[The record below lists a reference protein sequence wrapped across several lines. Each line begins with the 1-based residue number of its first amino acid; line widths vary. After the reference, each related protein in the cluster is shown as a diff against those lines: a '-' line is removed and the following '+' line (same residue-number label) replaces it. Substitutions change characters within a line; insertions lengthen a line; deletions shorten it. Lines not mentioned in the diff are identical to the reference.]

1 MKQAITI
8 KTLFWSIICILVCG
22 CSFFILHNATWLLGD
37 DCQTLI
43 YTGWDKPIFGFF
55 VSPTVGR
62 FFPLDYTIYDVLCL
76 FYDGQIP
83 ASAHYFIHVFCFL
96 LFIGAFI
103 WLSFYF
109 LKGQK
114 PVWKY
119 SITLCVVILIIGRTF
134 TNFAQLWTGIW
145 TIFTFLPIFILCSI
159 KFLENN
165 KWGYG
170 IAALLAINYILYYY
184 ETMFL
189 IPITIGAVSLLF
201 GYFGRD
207 NKYSKSERIFFW
219 SLIISGCLFLTLY
232 GLLVLPRVEHFYSHH
247 IDSSKLVNG
256 LKMLFAQ
263 KILWL
268 VVALLFL
275 RFIQLCKKNISV
287 NFYDSLLIAA
297 FIYYLGS
304 AYLGL
309 NYTLYYTPATI
320 IAIPA
325 ILVFSLQ
332 YFDKKWTL
340 IMFIVLALFYGRKL
354 PKDIVTNQNSRVS
367 TYENVQTLIKE
378 IGDDC
383 LYFYEPDNPSME
395 SWELEIRSIRKF
407 YLQTVTGWHMHNRDF
422 SSERKENFDGSI
434 GFWQVVSEDDESFV
448 LNCPDAECVVNFGDS
463 KVYRI
468 K

>member
-1 MKQAITI
+1 MKQATII
-8 KTLFWSIICILVCG
+8 KTLFWSIIVFLVCG
-22 CSFFILHNATWLLGD
+22 CSYYILHNATWLLGD

-83 ASAHYFIHVFCFL
+83 ASAHYFIHVICFF

-103 WLSFYF
+103 WLSLHI
-109 LKGQK
+109 LKDLI

-119 SITLCVVILIIGRTF
+119 SITLCIVILIIGRTF
-134 TNFAQLWTGIW
+134 SNFAQLWTGIW
-145 TIFTFLPIFILCSI
+145 TIFTFLPVFILCSI
-159 KFLENN
+159 KFLETNI
-165 KWGYG
+165 WSYG
-170 IAALLAINYILYYY
+170 IVALLAINYILYYY

-189 IPITIGAVSLLF
+189 IPITIGGVLLLF
-201 GYFGRD
+201 GYFGRQ
-207 NKYSKSERIFFW
+207 KYSKSEKIFFW
-219 SLIISGCLFLTLY
+219 SLIISGCLFLSLY
-232 GLLVLPRVEHFYSHH
+232 GLLVLPQVEHFYSHH
-247 IDSSKLVNG
+247 NDSSKLVNG
-256 LKMLFAQ
+256 LKMLYAQ

-268 VVALLFL
+268 VIAFFVL
-275 RFIQLCKKNISV
+275 RLTQLCRRSITV
-287 NFYDSLLIAA
+287 NFYDSLLIGALV
-297 FIYYLGS
+297 FYLGS

-325 ILVFSLQ
+325 ILVFALQ

-340 IMFIVLALFYGRKL
+340 ILFVVLALFYGRKL
-354 PKDIVTNQNSRVS
+354 PKDIVANQNGRIS
-367 TYENVQTLIKE
+367 TYENVQTLITE
-378 IGDDC
+378 IGEER
-383 LYFYEPDNPSME
+383 LFFYEPDNPSME
-395 SWELEIRSIRKF
+395 SWELDIRSCRKF
-407 YLQTVTGWHMHNRDF
+407 YLQTVTAWHMHNRDF

-434 GFWQVVSEDDESFV
+434 GFWQVVTEDDESFL
-448 LNCPDAECVVNFGDS
+448 LNCPTAECVVNFGDS
-463 KVYRI
+463 KVYRY